1 MFKHIKYKDK
11 EKERYLI
18 TLARS
23 IKLFFISLFLKSMY
37 EKRSSMISPWREA
50 ASLSQVLNKP
60 KQLER
65 LFIM

>member
-23 IKLFFISLFLKSMY
+23 IKLFFISLFLIRMY
-37 EKRSSMISPWREA
+37 KKRSSMISPCLRTGIEQLQKLA
-50 ASLSQVLNKP
+50 A
-60 KQLER
+60 R
-65 LFIM
+65 YMTFII